1 VKDRYRDVIAQCLSS
16 SAKCHFEAPTLKDS
30 IPWTS
35 KHAMGKPARILRRF
49 GHFAVVGSLFACQ
62 AEFDKPLTEERFQGN
77 GGIASTSGGST
88 STAGSAGSSAVAGGS
103 GGTAGTGT
111 SGSGGSVQGGSSG
124 SAQGGTTS
132 ATGGSSGSSGS
143 AGTAGTGGSSGG
155 SGGTSSTGENQG
167 EPGTIGMS
175 DGTLH
180 ILPLGDSIT
189 LGAQGG
195 YRNDLYNALTEQGY
209 KVDMV
214 GTQYDTSTEIDDKDH
229 EGHPGFTIANMRSEV
244 DGYLSAIT
252 TPDVVIVMLG
262 TNDEAWWTTKKPEE
276 TKDEMVE
283 LVDHLREKLPDAV
296 LIIST
301 IPPQSSMNVE
311 PVNMDRAEMTKQYN
325 AGIKTALGEHKDAG
339 KKVFVAD
346 PNAIL
351 TLSDLYDG
359 IHPSREAHTRIAGVF
374 EDVMIG
380 LLPEPP
386 R

>member
-1 VKDRYRDVIAQCLSS
+1 
-16 SAKCHFEAPTLKDS
+16 
-30 IPWTS
+30 
-35 KHAMGKPARILRRF
+35 MGNRARILRRF
-49 GHFAVVGSLFACQ
+49 GYFAVVGSLFACQ

-77 GGIASTSGGST
+77 GGIASTSGGTSST
-88 STAGSAGSSAVAGGS
+88 GGSSSLTGGTGSTAGTAGSGGSAQGGTSATAGSTSSSGGSAQGGTSATTGGTSSTAGSAGTAGS
-103 GGTAGTGT
+103 DTTGGT
-111 SGSGGSVQGGSSG
+111 
-124 SAQGGTTS
+124 
-132 ATGGSSGSSGS
+132 
-143 AGTAGTGGSSGG
+143 
-155 SGGTSSTGENQG
+155 GGTSSTGENQG

-214 GTQYDTSTEIDDKDH
+214 GTQYDTSTEIEDKDH

-262 TNDEAWWTTKKPEE
+262 TNDEAWWTTKKPDE
-276 TKDEMVE
+276 TKDEMVA

-325 AGIKTALGEHKDAG
+325 AAIKTALAEHEDAG

-359 IHPSREAHTRIAGVF
+359 IHPSREAHTRIAEVF
-374 EDVMIG
+374 EDVMSG

-386 R
+386 Q

>member
-1 VKDRYRDVIAQCLSS
+1 
-16 SAKCHFEAPTLKDS
+16 
-30 IPWTS
+30 
-35 KHAMGKPARILRRF
+35 MGNRARILRRF
-49 GHFAVVGSLFACQ
+49 GYFAVVGSLFACQ

-77 GGIASTSGGST
+77 GGIASTSGGSP
-88 STAGSAGSSAVAGGS
+88 STAGSAGSSAVAGGT
-103 GGTAGTGT
+103 GGSAGT
-111 SGSGGSVQGGSSG
+111 SVQGGSGGRVQAGSGG
-124 SAQGGTTS
+124 SAQGGTTAT
-132 ATGGSSGSSGS
+132 ATGGTSGTSGTSGS
-143 AGTAGTGGSSGG
+143 ASTAGTGGSSAG

-252 TPDVVIVMLG
+252 TPDLVIVMLG
-262 TNDEAWWTTKKPEE
+262 TNDEAWWTTKKPDE

-311 PVNMDRAEMTKQYN
+311 PVNMDRAEMTRQYN
-325 AGIKTALGEHKDAG
+325 AAIKTALAEHEDAG

-359 IHPSREAHTRIAGVF
+359 IHPSREAHKRIAGVF
-374 EDVMIG
+374 EDVVKG